1 MPNTAAHPSHNF
13 KLEADG
19 FGRRTRRTRRLRRLP
34 PPPTPLQPP
43 SGGTAHVL
51 PLQLKFLWDE
61 MPQNLALSKK
71 LVQRSDRVKSVDMVR
86 LLSALR

>member
-1 MPNTAAHPSHNF
+1 MHATPTVR
-13 KLEADG
+13 LIRVTTCEADG
-19 FGRRTRRTRRLRRLP
+19 FGRDALDACDVS